1 MKDSDIIDLY
11 WQRDQEAIAETD
23 RKYGAYCGTI
33 AYNICGSHEDA
44 EECVSST
51 WLKAWNS
58 MPDERPNILSAFLG
72 AITRNFAINRKSAEN
87 AQKRGGGQLTLAL
100 DELAECIP
108 TESSPEKTV
117 ELKELEMAID
127 TFLSLLPE
135 QERRIFLCRYW
146 FMASMAEIASRM
158 DCSQSKV
165 KTSLYRTR
173 GKLRKYLQ
181 EEGLC

>member
-1 MKDSDIIDLY
+1 
-11 WQRDQEAIAETD
+11 
-23 RKYGAYCGTI
+23 
-33 AYNICGSHEDA
+33 
-44 EECVSST
+44 
-51 WLKAWNS
+51 